1 MSKVYSSDEDLQKR
15 ILNGVN
21 KLADNVAST
30 LGPKGRNVILH
41 QKGKRPIITKDG
53 VTVAE
58 FVDLD
63 DPVENA
69 AVQILRQA
77 SSATNATAGDGTT
90 TATVLARAILL
101 EAQKHIAAGAS
112 PVEVKRGIDNATEQL
127 VGALKEIAHPISSV
141 EDIENIAT
149 ISANGD
155 TVIGKMI
162 ATAVDQVGKNGAI
175 TVEEARS
182 MESSLDVQEG
192 FRFDGGYFSNQFV
205 TDERRGVANYSDAL
219 VLVTDYKIS
228 AVDEMMPVLELVA
241 RENRPLVIVAEE
253 VEGQALAAL
262 IMNAVRGTLRVM
274 AVKAPEYGEQRRNLL
289 KDLSLSIGATFVSRE
304 SGLKLRDTKLEHM
317 GEVQTVESSKFN
329 TTFVGGSGDPDEV
342 DKRIETLKSE
352 MGETDDMHACTRIQ
366 ERITRLASGVAIIRV
381 GAATEGE
388 MIEKKHRVEDALEAV
403 RAARQQGVVPG
414 GGTALLRAR
423 NNVKIQVTN
432 PDQGH
437 GVKAVFN
444 SLDAPLRQMA
454 SNAGLSPDLT
464 LGRVMD
470 AHKKTIT
477 IAAGFNFSS
486 GKLED
491 LYESGVIDPVKVT
504 INALQ
509 NAASAASTL
518 LTTNCAII
526 EVE

>member
-1 MSKVYSSDEDLQKR
+1 M
-15 ILNGVN
+15 
-21 KLADNVAST
+21 
-30 LGPKGRNVILH
+30 
-41 QKGKRPIITKDG
+41 
-53 VTVAE
+53 
-58 FVDLD
+58 
-63 DPVENA
+63 
-69 AVQILRQA
+69 
-77 SSATNATAGDGTT
+77 GD
-90 TATVLARAILL
+90 
-101 EAQKHIAAGAS
+101 
-112 PVEVKRGIDNATEQL
+112 
-127 VGALKEIAHPISSV
+127 
-141 EDIENIAT
+141 
-149 ISANGD
+149 
-155 TVIGKMI
+155 
-162 ATAVDQVGKNGAI
+162 
-175 TVEEARS
+175 
-182 MESSLDVQEG
+182 
-192 FRFDGGYFSNQFV
+192 
-205 TDERRGVANYSDAL
+205 
-219 VLVTDYKIS
+219 
-228 AVDEMMPVLELVA
+228 
-241 RENRPLVIVAEE
+241 
-253 VEGQALAAL
+253 
-262 IMNAVRGTLRVM
+262 
-274 AVKAPEYGEQRRNLL
+274 
-289 KDLSLSIGATFVSRE
+289 
-304 SGLKLRDTKLEHM
+304 
-317 GEVQTVESSKFN
+317 
-329 TTFVGGSGDPDEV
+329 
-342 DKRIETLKSE
+342 
-352 MGETDDMHACTRIQ
+352 TDDMHACTRIQ

-381 GAATEGE
+381 GAATEVE

-470 AHKKTIT
+470 AHKKTT
-477 IAAGFNFSS
+477 AIAAGFNFSS